1 MLMLDLRLSMTKV
14 LSQLLGAQ
22 EPSFRLGLRQLEQAS
37 GGAGEDVRL
46 TSDVMRQ
53 RRACLRDLNLDPDDT
68 TGRELYAALMQRV
81 HDDNQAFEQLLH
93 IDADQRN
100 IMPQVARLVQSL
112 DVPQQVFGLKP
123 ASAKRLLR
131 AHPPKKALKQLGYR
145 SIDSVLK
152 HEPCALLFA
161 AAAMAEA
168 STWHR
173 AMQAAYRRLTP
184 SDFEQRQAL
193 IVAPESDRWRNLS
206 HGFLE
211 HYKHNVIAFRELG
224 AVVLLPLD
232 AGRVPASSLAATL
245 LTLQAVND
253 IRAASTYLKL
263 HLVRPDFGDVV
274 ARISRHEPLTKAQLG
289 GAALPWKLVQQ
300 YFARHPD
307 AYSPHL
313 FEPHVHHEDLQ
324 WHDAE
329 AVLADLHPRFEFWR
343 DSACAGLLERG
354 EAVSLN
360 LLDTVLGFC
369 NRRPYDQRVL
379 AHGRDRLWH
388 ELLLRYMHQSG
399 IEREVHQQL
408 TGELAG
414 MPELELAN

>member
-1 MLMLDLRLSMTKV
+1 MLDLTVSMTKV

-37 GGAGEDVRL
+37 GHAGEDVRL

-53 RRACLRDLNLDPDDT
+53 RRACLRDLHLDPDDT

-81 HDDNQAFEQLLH
+81 HDDNAAFERLLDDGH
-93 IDADQRN
+93 GQSN
-100 IMPQVARLVQSL
+100 IMPQVGRLVQSM
-112 DVPQQVFGLKP
+112 DIPQQIFGLRA
-123 ASAKRLLR
+123 ASAKKLLR

-168 STWHR
+168 APWHR
-173 AMQAAYRRLTP
+173 SMQAAYKRLAP
-184 SDFEQRQAL
+184 ADFETRQVL
-193 IVAPESDRWRNLS
+193 VVAPESDRWRKLS
-206 HGFLE
+206 LGFMQ

-232 AGRVPASSLAATL
+232 AARVPASSLAATL

-263 HLVRPDFGDVV
+263 HLVRPDFGEVV
-274 ARISRHEPLTKAQLG
+274 ARIARNEPVTQAQLG
-289 GAALPWKLVQQ
+289 GSALPWKLVHQ

-307 AYSPHL
+307 AYNPHL
-313 FEPHVHHEDLQ
+313 FEPHVHHDDLQ
-324 WHDAE
+324 WHSAE

-343 DSACAGLLERG
+343 DSGCSGLLEKG

-369 NRRPYDQRVL
+369 NRRPYEKRVL
-379 AHGRDRLWH
+379 GHGRDRLWH
-388 ELLLRYMHQSG
+388 ELLLRYMRQSG
-399 IEREVHQQL
+399 IEREVHDQL

-414 MPELELAN
+414 MPELEPANL